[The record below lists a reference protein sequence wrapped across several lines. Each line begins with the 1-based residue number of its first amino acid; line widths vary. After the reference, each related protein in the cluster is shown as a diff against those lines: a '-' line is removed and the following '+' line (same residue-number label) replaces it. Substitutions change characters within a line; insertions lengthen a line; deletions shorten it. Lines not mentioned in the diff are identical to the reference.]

1 MFLAFGHDK
10 VRVLDGGLKKWMAE
24 GHAVQGGNILPVPAA
39 FKASFDARRVRSLEQ
54 MKANLASKAE
64 QVVDAR
70 AADRFEGRAAE
81 PRPGLRGGHIPG
93 SRNLPYGGL
102 IDPATGVMK
111 PLDELRAAFF
121 AAGIDLQKP
130 IATSCG
136 SGVSAA
142 GFIWSM
148 NGHAVAATLTAATSH
163 VEVCSAS

>member
-1 MFLAFGHDK
+1 
-10 VRVLDGGLKKWMAE
+10 
-24 GHAVQGGNILPVPAA
+24 VQGGNILPVPAT

-111 PLDELRAAFF
+111 PLDELRAAFS

-130 IATSCG
+130 VATSCG

-142 GFIWSM
+142 VLTLALYRLGIENPALYDGSWSEW
-148 NGHAVAATLTAATSH
+148 GLPDGPPAATGK
-163 VEVCSAS
+163 E